1 MQGRPVCRARLPAVF
16 MQRLLILV
24 LVAAAA
30 TGCGSFGRVTGQE
43 HRAREQ
49 TEQLAS
55 IQQTCQRYADAF
67 AGRVLESS
75 GPIKRRSTDP
85 EVINALIVWQL
96 TQLNSAYTI
105 ATGPSPVL
113 CLLDFVVLATLSRMV
128 VEDTLTGLDEKL
140 LGPLAAVYRGLERE
154 AWSNAATVLTAAQ
167 LEVAGALV

>member
-43 HRAREQ
+43 HRASEQ
-49 TEQLAS
+49 TEQLART
-55 IQQTCQRYADAF
+55 QQTCQRYADGF
-67 AGRVLESS
+67 AGKVLESA
-75 GPIKRRSTDP
+75 GPIKQRSTDP
-85 EVINALIVWQL
+85 EVINVLIVWQL

-128 VEDTLTGLDEKL
+128 VEDTLIAINGDLM
-140 LGPLAAVYRGLERE
+140 GPLATVYRDLERD
-154 AWSNAATVLTAAQ
+154 AWANVAEILTSKQ
-167 LEVAGALV
+167 LQELQA